1 MPLNSARLWLV
12 ATPLGNLGD
21 LSPRAGETL
30 TSADII
36 LAEDTRRT
44 GALLAAAGI
53 TPKRLLSFHEHNE
66 SERLPQVLAALQEGQ
81 TIALVSDAGMPVLSD
96 PGFGLVRA
104 CRAAGVMVSCVPGP
118 CAEVTAVSASGLPPQ
133 PYVFLGFL
141 PRKPGDIRKALAPYA
156 ALPATLV
163 FFERKDR
170 LRETLSLAAGC
181 LGPREVC
188 VAREMTKTHEEF
200 IFGRLEDLDF
210 CSGELLGEITVV
222 IGPPESPPLTPEQD
236 IFALADAHPDLPPR
250 ALAKRIA
257 GQTSG
262 RSAKEIYD
270 LLLARNT
277 TTNP

>member
-30 TSADII
+30 IGADII

-66 SERLPQVLAALQEGQ
+66 NERLPQVLAALQEGR

-104 CRAAGVMVSCVPGP
+104 CRAAGITVSCVPGP
-118 CAEVTAVSASGLPPQ
+118 CAEATAVAASGLPPQ
-133 PYVFLGFL
+133 PYIFLGFL
-141 PRKPGDIRKALAPYA
+141 PRKPGDIRKALAPYT

-170 LRETLSLAAGC
+170 LRETLNLAAEC
-181 LGPREVC
+181 LGPREAC

-200 IFGRLEDLDF
+200 ICGRLENPDF
-210 CSGELLGEITVV
+210 CNDELLGEITVV
-222 IGPPESPPLTPEQD
+222 IGPPEKPQLSPEQD
-236 IFALADAHPDLPPR
+236 IFALADTRPDLPHR
-250 ALAKRIA
+250 ALAKLIA

-277 TTNP
+277 VRDP

>member
-1 MPLNSARLWLV
+1 MLLNSARLWLV

-21 LSPRAGETL
+21 LSPRAVETL
-30 TSADII
+30 TRADII
-36 LAEDTRRT
+36 LAEDTRRA
-44 GALLAAAGI
+44 GALLAAAQI

-66 SERLPQVLAALQEGQ
+66 NERLPQILAALQDGQ
-81 TIALVSDAGMPVLSD
+81 EAALVSDAGMPVLSD

-104 CRAAGVMVSCVPGP
+104 CRAAKIKVSCVPGP
-118 CAEVTAVSASGLPPQ
+118 CAEVTAVAASGLPPQ
-133 PYVFLGFL
+133 PYIFLGFL
-141 PRKPGDIRKALAPYA
+141 PRKPGDIRRALAPYA

-170 LRETLSLAAGC
+170 LRDTLNLAADC

-200 IFGRLEDLDF
+200 IFGRLEDPDF
-210 CSGELLGEITVV
+210 CSSELLGEITVV
-222 IGPPESPPLTPEQD
+222 IGPPESPPLSSEQD
-236 IFALADAHPDLPPR
+236 IFDLAAAHPELPPR
-250 ALAKRIA
+250 ALAKLIA

-270 LLLARNT
+270 LLLAQSAVA
-277 TTNP
+277 NP